1 MKLNLLRRRAFAIAA
16 TALFTSA
23 VLGQAPGTGA
33 IKGTVYDPSGA
44 VVQNARVTVASEA
57 TEARRLASTDTTGTF
72 TFSFACSR
80 PVFGDG

>member
-16 TALFTSA
+16 TAFFTSA

-57 TEARRLASTDTTGTF
+57 TRVPDDWVQQT
-72 TFSFACSR
+72 R
-80 PVFGDG
+80 PVHSVFLCLLPARIR